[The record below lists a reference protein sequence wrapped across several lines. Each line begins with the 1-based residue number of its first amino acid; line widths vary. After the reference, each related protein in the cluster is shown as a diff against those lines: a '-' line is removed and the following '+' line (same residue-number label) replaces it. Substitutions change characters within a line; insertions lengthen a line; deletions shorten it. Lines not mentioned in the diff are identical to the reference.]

1 MNRLI
6 FHVDLDAFFASVEEL
21 EDPGLKGKP
30 VIVGGR
36 PDKRGVVATANYA
49 ARAFGVRSAMT
60 TAQALRRCPQA
71 ILKPPQMLLYRQYS
85 ERVMAVLNRVTAV
98 IEQVSIDEAFLDL
111 TDYLPDDSTPLELAR
126 HLQNQ
131 IQTELGL
138 SVSIGIAANKLMA
151 KMAGNAQKP
160 RGLTQVAAG
169 AEADFL
175 ALLPVES
182 LWGVGPKTA
191 AQLAELG
198 IKQIGDVARL
208 PEATLVQK
216 FGVSGAKL
224 WRHARGIDN
233 EPVRPSRAIKSLSL
247 ETTFARD
254 TGEER
259 VLQEHLMAMSRK
271 LAQRLHRHNLFARTV
286 TVKLRYGDFSTFT
299 RSITAEPATNSTQD
313 LYRRAG
319 RLLQLHWNADR
330 PLRLI
335 GLEVSH
341 FVEGVQQLALFEE

>member
-30 VIVGGR
+30 VIVGGS
-36 PDKRGVVATANYA
+36 PDKRGVVATANYV
-49 ARAFGVRSAMT
+49 ARALGVRSAMT
-60 TAQALRRCPQA
+60 TAQAMRRCPQA
-71 ILKPPQMLLYRQYS
+71 VLKPPRMALYHQYS
-85 ERVMAVLNRVTAV
+85 ERVMAILGRVTPL

-111 TDYLPDDSTPLELAR
+111 TDYLPDDSTPLELAQ

-138 SVSIGIAANKLMA
+138 SASIGIAANKLVA

-160 RGLTQVAAG
+160 RGLTLVAAG

-175 ALLPVES
+175 APLPAEW

-191 AQLAELG
+191 AQLSELG
-198 IKQIGDVARL
+198 VKRIGDLAQL
-208 PEATLVQK
+208 AEATLMQK

-224 WRHARGIDN
+224 WRHARGVDN
-233 EPVRPSRAIKSLSL
+233 EPVRPSRAIKSLSQ
-247 ETTFARD
+247 EMTFVD
-254 TGEER
+254 DVGDER
-259 VLQEHLMAMSRK
+259 VLQDHLMAMSRK
-271 LAQRLHRHNLFARTV
+271 LAQRLRKQDIFARTV
-286 TVKLRYGDFSTFT
+286 ILKLRYGDFSTFT
-299 RSITAEPATNSTQD
+299 RSITSDPATNSTQD
-313 LYRRAG
+313 IYRRAC
-319 RLLQLHWNADR
+319 RLLRQYWNTAR